1 MPPILPQL
9 PQGVPELMVRGAV
22 MIAPQVLRVQH
33 GDIPFMLQPMNST
46 GVNSSGNPLVLAG
59 SAAGSVTFQIPGD
72 CVVEIDEWL
81 ATSSAISSSTQP
93 GAPLGFTCQ
102 VGFSNNQVKLT
113 QQPVPGEF
121 IFSTS
126 TMYRSP
132 WSSRP
137 WIVTIP
143 SNQAFGNLQ
152 CDITNTLTTTN
163 TIYIALKGWNKKR
176 GGV

>member
-1 MPPILPQL
+1 MPMPGIPTLERL
-9 PQGVPELMVRGAV
+9 IRGALS
-22 MIAPQVLRVQH
+22 ITPQVLRVEF
-33 GDIPFMLQPMNST
+33 GDIPFILQPMQST

-59 SAAGSVTFQIPGD
+59 SGTGSVTFQLPGD
-72 CVVEIDEWL
+72 CVVQVDEWL
-81 ATSSAISSSTQP
+81 STSSAISSSTQP

-102 VGFSNNQVKLT
+102 IGFGNNQVKLT

-126 TMYRSP
+126 AMFRSP
-132 WSSRP
+132 WSVKP
-137 WIVTIP
+137 WVVTIP

-152 CDITNTLTTTN
+152 IDVTNTLTTTN
-163 TIYIALKGWNKKR
+163 TIWFGLKGWNKKR